1 MYPYL
6 KDKRLL
12 FVEDEPDVLAN
23 IASLLES
30 FFARIHTAT
39 TAEEGWR
46 IFSEEAIDAL
56 LVDIELPGM
65 NGIGLIKKIR
75 RHHPDLPIVVISA
88 YTRTDYL
95 LESVELRLDKY
106 IVKPLTTRK
115 LYELLE
121 RLNADFSPGWLELG
135 EGVALDEAAG
145 KVHYGSTAQELTRK
159 ECRFLAMLY
168 RSRIVDY
175 ERLYALWEDEVPSE
189 NAVRSFIKH
198 LRKKLPAGFL
208 KNRSG
213 VGYYVG
219 TV

>member
-1 MYPYL
+1 MYDYL
-6 KDKRLL
+6 RDKRLL
-12 FVEDEPDVLAN
+12 FVEDEPDVLNN
-23 IASLLES
+23 IASLLKE
-30 FFARIHTAT
+30 FFAKIHTAVS
-39 TAEEGWR
+39 AEEGWR
-46 IFSEEAIDAL
+46 IYKEEPVDAL

-75 RHHPDLPIVVISA
+75 KESKELPIVVISA

-95 LESVELRLDKY
+95 LESVELGLDKY

-121 RLNADFSPGWLELG
+121 CLNADFSPGWLELG

-168 RSRIVDY
+168 HRRIVDY
-175 ERLYALWEDEVPSE
+175 DNLYALWEDEVPTE

-198 LRKKLPAGFL
+198 LRKKLPPGFL

-219 TV
+219 SV